1 MRPLPLPLLPGLSL
15 SLCLLPGRASHTPEG
30 RKQQDKMGAHPA
42 EAALARATATAQAGA
57 DAAAATSTA

>member
-30 RKQQDKMGAHPA
+30 RKQQDKMGAHAA
-42 EAALARATATAQAGA
+42 EAALATATAQARA